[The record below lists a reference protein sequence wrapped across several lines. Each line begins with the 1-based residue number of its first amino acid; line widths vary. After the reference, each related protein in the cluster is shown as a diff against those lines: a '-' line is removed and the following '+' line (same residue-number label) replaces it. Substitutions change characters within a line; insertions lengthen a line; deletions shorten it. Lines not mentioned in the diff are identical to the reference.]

1 MATKEIT
8 FPKRQNV
15 TFYEKDKELYFQI
28 AELAK
33 KDGRPIQNYILQL
46 LHQVIPTRL
55 DSTGIETPV
64 GKPINENY
72 HNTDQ
77 TDNNVPDVPEETR
90 NFLVGLAKKA

>member
-15 TFYEKDKELYFQI
+15 TFYEKDKDLYFQI

-46 LHQVIPTRL
+46 LHQVIPTKL
-55 DSTGIETPV
+55 DSAVIENLVEKTTKEDYPN
-64 GKPINENY
+64 IN
-72 HNTDQ
+72 Q
-77 TDNNVPDVPEETR
+77 TNNNVPDIPEETR
-90 NFLVGLAKKA
+90 NFLVGLTKKA